1 MFISEGR
8 AHYAT
13 REKSG
18 QIARQLTTCEG
29 WTVAHIFLTYT
40 GSTSRVKPP
49 RDSLTRQGHK
59 VYSIADFDYSTPKA
73 LRSLS
78 EFDVVV
84 AVWSEGADR
93 DDGFV
98 AIATEASRLERLISL
113 RARGSQPM
121 PCRNRSVDRLRC
133 WSLTATGLPPA
144 SLRYRKALAGRFSPP
159 IRPERAMGRWRHQ
172 TPRPTALT
180 RYSLQRPKEQ
190 SQPPSQAT
198 STQSA
203 VEAEAGRLVH
213 KIRPNVGRRAG
224 ARGSP
229 PWP

>member
-1 MFISEGR
+1 MPRARNPVRSPGSLRPARGGPWRTSFSPILARHRASNRLGTALRAKDTRFIPLR
-8 AHYAT
+8 T
-13 REKSG
+13 
-18 QIARQLTTCEG
+18 LTTARPRRSE
-29 WTVAHIFLTYT
+29 AFLN
-40 GSTSRVKPP
+40 STSSSPSGARV
-49 RDSLTRQGHK
+49 RTGM
-59 VYSIADFDYSTPKA
+59 TA
-73 LRSLS
+73 LSQSRRRPHGWRGSYRSGL
-78 EFDVVV
+78 
-84 AVWSEGADR
+84 G
-93 DDGFV
+93 
-98 AIATEASRLERLISL
+98 
-113 RARGSQPM
+113 GSQPM